1 LALVNSP
8 RSTAQ
13 FRFSMPLAT
22 SKVRLAGAYRYL
34 SSRRTVSGGRVE
46 AAPLF
51 DLTLSTRRLHR
62 SFDLVL
68 GVRNVFDRTYF
79 DPVGEEH
86 VSDRFQRRGR
96 TAFIK
101 LVWQYGE

>member
-1 LALVNSP
+1 
-8 RSTAQ
+8 
-13 FRFSMPLAT
+13 
-22 SKVRLAGAYRYL
+22 L
-34 SSRRTVSGGRVE
+34 SARRTVSGGRVE